1 MRARHAI
8 SAIGVAALLVI
19 AAIAYFWNATSEQ
32 PPELPDILFAP
43 PTDSSLKDPDNPIK
57 IFHVDFAR
65 IEHDLPLSL
74 SDRAKL
80 TPENLKTLS
89 QEEIDQIY
97 ARLTAGPIPDGF
109 MRGDLFFAKGEK
121 GLRTR
126 LGEILDGGLGAVA
139 DAKIDTLERLGKSL
153 WKGKRFYR
161 DERVLRNV
169 IEDFKPL
176 EALIEDASRLQTIEI
191 PRQGF
196 LSYLSPSST
205 AWLLFPAKLYCG
217 QSLVDG
223 RRESIIIDYAYT
235 HDLPGYMERP
245 DALAGRGGLMIR
257 DEIRMVR
264 PGFYLGRAYANRVFL
279 LNFTVYDA
287 ETADNGLQAFLDG
300 KPVAED
306 CWVGEQGVAAAQ

>member
-1 MRARHAI
+1 MNMKNLIRAIAV
-8 SAIGVAALLVI
+8 IGVLLLGAGIYFCYTMHGTPERPVI
-19 AAIAYFWNATSEQ
+19 S
-32 PPELPDILFAP
+32 FAP
-43 PTDSSLKDPDNPIK
+43 LTDGSLKDPDNPLK

-65 IEHDLPLSL
+65 LEHDMPLSRT
-74 SDRAKL
+74 DRARL
-80 TPENLKTLS
+80 TPENLTVLS

-109 MRGDLFFAKGEK
+109 MRGDLFFENGVD
-121 GLRTR
+121 GLKSR
-126 LGEILDGGLGAVA
+126 LAEILGGGLGTVA
-139 DAKIDTLERLGKSL
+139 DAKIDTLEKLGRSM
-153 WKGKRFYR
+153 WKGKYFYR

-176 EALIEDASRLQTIEI
+176 EALIEAPDKLQTVEI
-191 PRQGF
+191 PRQGI
-196 LSYLSPSST
+196 LSYVSPNST

-235 HDLPGYMERP
+235 NDIPGYMERP
-245 DALAGRGGLMIR
+245 DALAGRGGLAIR

-264 PGFYLGRAYANRVFL
+264 PGFYLGRAYANRIFL
-279 LNFTVYDA
+279 LNFTIYDA
-287 ETADNGLQAFLDG
+287 ETAENGLQAFLDG

-306 CWVGEQGVAAAQ
+306 CWAGEQGMAAAP